1 MDMAG
6 ATAAAV
12 EEEARDGMA
21 AAAAAAGRTR
31 TALRKAEKSER
42 KISTVAFHFLNCS
55 LIRHGTNF
63 NNLIFLEN
71 KMKLLCF

>member
-1 MDMAG
+1 MAG

-21 AAAAAAGRTR
+21 AAAAAERTR

-42 KISTVAFHFLNCS
+42 KISTVAFHFFYCS
-55 LIRHGTNF
+55 LIRHGTNL

-71 KMKLLCF
+71 KMKPLCF

>member
-1 MDMAG
+1 MAG

-21 AAAAAAGRTR
+21 AVAEDAAAAAAAGRTR
-31 TALRKAEKSER
+31 TVLRKAEK
-42 KISTVAFHFLNCS
+42 VNGNVFGCLAFFNRS

-63 NNLIFLEN
+63 
-71 KMKLLCF
+71 